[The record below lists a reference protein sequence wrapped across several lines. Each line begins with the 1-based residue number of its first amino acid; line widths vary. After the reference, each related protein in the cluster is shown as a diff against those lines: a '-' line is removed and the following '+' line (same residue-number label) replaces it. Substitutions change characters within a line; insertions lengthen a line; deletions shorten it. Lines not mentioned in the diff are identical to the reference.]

1 MVYIAE
7 VVGVALGLEELG
19 HIRVQRVLLVDILQT
34 FLVEDLQGKVLTV
47 GAMRS
52 AKLFKH
58 RESEELG
65 LRWTDSHHSSEA
77 G

>member
-1 MVYIAE
+1 MDYVAE

-19 HIRVQRVLLVDILQT
+19 HVRVQRVLLVDILQT
-34 FLVEDLQGKVLTV
+34 FLVEDLQGKVLTA
-47 GAMRS
+47 GAVRS
-52 AKLFKH
+52 VKLFKH

-65 LRWTDSHHSSEA
+65 LRRTDSHHSSEA

>member
-19 HIRVQRVLLVDILQT
+19 NIRVQRVLLVNILQT
-34 FLVEDLQGKVLTV
+34 FLVEDLQGKELTV
-47 GAMRS
+47 GAIRCVELS
-52 AKLFKH
+52 KH
-58 RESEELG
+58 REREELG

>member
-34 FLVEDLQGKVLTV
+34 FLVEDLQAKVLTV
-47 GAMRS
+47 GVVRS
-52 AKLFKH
+52 VKLFKH
-58 RESEELG
+58 RERRTGPEMDRLTSL
-65 LRWTDSHHSSEA
+65 L
-77 G
+77 